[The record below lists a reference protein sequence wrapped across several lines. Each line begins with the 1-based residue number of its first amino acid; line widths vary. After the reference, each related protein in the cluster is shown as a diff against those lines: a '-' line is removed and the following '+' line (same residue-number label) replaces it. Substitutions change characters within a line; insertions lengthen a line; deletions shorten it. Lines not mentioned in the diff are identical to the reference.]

1 MLLEAAWISPN
12 VRALF
17 LFHGLNDGTS
27 CDLREVHESLLR
39 SPSDDGYAVF
49 EGPFG
54 EGLDGPSLRSRA
66 VASQCVSPLAE
77 AVVPRT
83 TSCVPRAQE
92 GDGPALSFHP
102 RDHRRGGRAVPFKL
116 AQCYSADES
125 RVFPTMKA
133 PCLRCT

>member
-12 VRALF
+12 VRAL

-77 AVVPRT
+77 AVVPRAIP
-83 TSCVPRAQE
+83 CVPRAQE
-92 GDGPALSFHP
+92 ADRPVLSLSTRAIIDDGTS
-102 RDHRRGGRAVPFKL
+102 AVPFKL
-116 AQCYSADES
+116 AQCYSAGES
-125 RVFPTMKA
+125 SVFPTMKA